1 MNQLENLH
9 NTADEMLGGLV
20 ADNKLKH
27 RILHTAQCKPPARRI
42 RYAAVIAYAAVLVL
56 AVSGAIV
63 LHRSLDTNE
72 NTMINTLA
80 AGGQDLSGST
90 QSALLDIPQGS
101 ITFSDQAGTPSYR
114 GIWAAGAGGN
124 FPLLRAEGRFYR
136 LLTNPTAINNTL
148 LGEKLGAVSVF
159 TSEPALASPDG
170 IISNIV
176 QAGEAVYAVRG
187 MQGAM
192 AAAKIGGVMRVF
204 QRVSFANSARVSGE
218 SLADTLRAES
228 VTGLELSGVG
238 TVNDK
243 NKAALLMDT
252 LLENAVFSR
261 NSSNETNQ
269 SLLIR
274 LSSGLVLQM
283 CVKNESVMACGTWDC
298 PEFFEAFRAAAD

>member
-9 NTADEMLGGLV
+9 STADEMLGGLA
-20 ADNKLKH
+20 ADSKLKY
-27 RILHTAQCKPPARRI
+27 RILHAAQGKPPVRKI
-42 RYAAVIAYAAVLVL
+42 RYAVAMACAAVLVL

-63 LHRSLDTNE
+63 LRTSPDKNE
-72 NTMINTLA
+72 SAIINTLA
-80 AGGQDLSGST
+80 AGGQNLGGST
-90 QSALLDIPQGS
+90 QSADVPQGS
-101 ITFSDQAGTPSYR
+101 ITFSDQAGAPSYR

-136 LLTNPTAINNTL
+136 LLTNPTAIDNTM
-148 LGEKLGAVSVF
+148 LGEKLGTVGVY
-159 TSEPALASPDG
+159 TSEPALASSDG

-176 QAGEAVYAVRG
+176 QVGEAVYAVRG

-192 AAAKIGGVMRVF
+192 AAAKIDGAIRVF

-243 NKAALLMDT
+243 NAAASLMDT

-261 NSSNETNQ
+261 NSSNETSQ

-283 CVKNESVMACGTWDC
+283 CVKHESVMACGTWDC